1 MMKFGSVAW
10 AAALGVLLTGCGT
23 APELGFDEP
32 NTVADV
38 QTSAADTGSAA
49 EAGQADMVE
58 AAAAPSGNAGALS
71 LTYAGTGAGGVYLRC
86 DYGRGAFTPANK
98 MGSLTATA
106 GGPAVTARPPAGGRI
121 DWLDCGATGGASPE
135 LNLARNLDIVAGVP
149 GTHSIV
155 LAGGPTRALNVL
167 LYPYLPTDPGQGLLP
182 MQALYAEYFASVGD
196 PSVMYNIVINTTGD
210 YDIYTPANYP
220 DLYGAIGFDVIEA
233 DMVMLADL
241 ITGNYVRPITGLTAS
256 DYWPGALEAA
266 SLSTSTGAHVWGVPH
281 WMCTDFVFGTD
292 SRLDSVST
300 LAELRTYYSA
310 IGPTDPELISD
321 LTGSW
326 TLFTLYINTY
336 FDIYGYVHPA
346 LEAHIGGYDDPTAVA
361 AFTPDAAVITNMLA
375 YSEFCDS
382 SGTNDCV
389 NGVYHAAAA
398 GYVPAKFGG
407 GAGAFPTYAGFA
419 EQSFYI
425 LSAAPAATTFYAVE
439 APYGPNNESV
449 MFADAFTA
457 NAATCP
463 AGGAC
468 AGDAQRF
475 FSHANDTALLN
486 AITYS
491 QDLGPG
497 AAPRRLLPASQAFW
511 SQSGI
516 ASDHLYS
523 AFRPAV
529 SSAHGFP
536 NWIAS
541 SDRDAMI
548 AKICSA
554 LQAQRPSYD
563 C

>member
-1 MMKFGSVAW
+1 MGRLKAVAW
-10 AAALGVLLTGCGT
+10 TPTLAAAAFMVLGCGS
-23 APELGFDEP
+23 APTPDQS
-32 NTVADV
+32 V
-38 QTSAADTGSAA
+38 TGTDASPQA
-49 EAGQADMVE
+49 EIQAQAVE
-58 AAAAPSGNAGALS
+58 ADQASSANAIAAAPSGNAGTLAV
-71 LTYAGTGAGGVYLRC
+71 TYAGPGGVYLNC
-86 DYGRGAFTPANK
+86 DYGHGAFTPANT
-98 MGSLTATA
+98 MGTVTATL
-106 GGPAVTARPPAGGRI
+106 GGAPATVSPPAGGRI
-121 DWLDCGATGGASPE
+121 DWLDCGASGSPTPA
-135 LNLARNLDIVAGVP
+135 LNLARNLDIVHGVP
-149 GTHSIV
+149 GEHTIV
-155 LAGGPTRALNVL
+155 IASPPTRALNVL
-167 LYPYLPTDPGQGLLP
+167 LYPYLPTDPAQGLLP
-182 MQALYAEYFASVGD
+182 MQAAYAEHFASVGD

-220 DLYGAIGFDVIEA
+220 DLYGATGFDVIEA
-233 DMVMLADL
+233 DMVVLADL
-241 ITGNYVRPITGLTAS
+241 VTGNYVRPITGLTAS

-281 WMCTDFVFGTD
+281 WMCTNFVFGTD

-300 LAELRTYYSA
+300 LAELRSYYSA

-336 FDIYGYVHPA
+336 YDIYRYIHPA
-346 LEAHIGGYDDPTAVA
+346 LEEHLGGYDDPAAVA
-361 AFTPDAAVITNMLA
+361 AFTPDTTVITNMLA
-375 YSEFCDS
+375 YSEFCDV

-389 NGVYHAAAA
+389 NGVYHNAAD

-407 GAGAFPTYAGFA
+407 GTGFYPTYAGFA

-468 AGDAQRF
+468 AGDAQVF
-475 FSHANDTALLN
+475 FNHVNDTALLN
-486 AITYS
+486 LITYS
-491 QDLGPG
+491 QDLG
-497 AAPRRLLPASQAFW
+497 ATSVPRRLLPASQAFW
-511 SQSGI
+511 SQSGVS
-516 ASDHLYS
+516 SDDLYS

-529 SSAHGFP
+529 TSARGFP
-536 NWIAS
+536 NWITS

-554 LQAQRPSYD
+554 LKAQRPSYE